1 MSYLIEFDP
10 IFQDKEQLS
19 EIYLM
24 SMNFYAENYLRT
36 KNLVSE
42 NLLRYKYR
50 ISSYSFLPWIVSSP

>member
-50 ISSYSFLPWIVSSP
+50 ISS